1 MARAVDKENMA
12 REKDSAQKRQPVAVV
27 DPGEALAAGTQKIE
41 SHEREDRADPV
52 HKLHAELYE
61 QAEEGDE
68 DDIHGGNKAGFSDRR
83 VDDAVLLDDAGRA
96 QKKAAD
102 HAAQKLPLCRHSGRA
117 DGNSFFIAQEDDRYK
132 HKAGEKVSC
141 RLHGKGPYIVHALAL
156 GDERRAPDHGAEQ
169 KHQAAAGL
177 LFHGSSLLC
186 EKSA

>member
-1 MARAVDKENMA
+1 MEP
-12 REKDSAQKRQPVAVV
+12 QPNGIYGGDVPEDTCYDWA
-27 DPGEALAAGTQKIE
+27 EA
-41 SHEREDRADPV
+41 HERDDRADPV

-117 DGNSFFIAQEDDRYK
+117 DGDSLFVAQEDDRYK

-141 RLHGKGPYIVHALAL
+141 RLRSSSEGVAWMLSPRISL
-156 GDERRAPDHGAEQ
+156 RR
-169 KHQAAAGL
+169 
-177 LFHGSSLLC
+177 
-186 EKSA
+186 

>member
-1 MARAVDKENMA
+1 MI
-12 REKDSAQKRQPVAVV
+12 AQ
-27 DPGEALAAGTQKIE
+27 T
-41 SHEREDRADPV
+41 PV
-52 HKLHAELYE
+52 HELHAELHE
-61 QAEEGDE
+61 QTEKGDE
-68 DDIHGGNKAGFSDRR
+68 DDIHGGDEAGFSDRC

-117 DGNSFFIAQEDDRYK
+117 DGDSLFVAQEDDRYK

>member
-12 REKDSAQKRQPVAVV
+12 REKDCAQKRQPVAVV

-41 SHEREDRADPV
+41 SHERDNRADPV
-52 HKLHAELYE
+52 HELHAELHE
-61 QAEEGDE
+61 QTEEGDE

-96 QKKAAD
+96 ENHAAD
-102 HAAQKLPLCRHSGRA
+102 YAANELMPRLLPSRA
-117 DGNSFFIAQEDDRYK
+117 DRDSLFVAQEDDRYK

-177 LFHGSSLLC
+177 LFHGKISFV
-186 EKSA
+186 